1 LVFAIPEYR
10 LGTFGRLDEWGTGY
24 AIGHG
29 PWILLVDDKSLC
41 FNRFANVGALDLAS
55 VAGGPIN
62 VSVLESAHSDRFGFR
77 RIILRLVAIQLNYSK
92 EFTYH

>member
-1 LVFAIPEYR
+1 
-10 LGTFGRLDEWGTGY
+10 LDEWGSGY

-29 PWILLVDDKSLC
+29 VRFLLVDVKSLYI
-41 FNRFANVGALDLAS
+41 NRFTNVGALDLAS

-62 VSVLESAHSDRFGFR
+62 VSVLESAHTDRLGFR
-77 RIILRLVAIQLNYSK
+77 RIIFRLVAIQLNYSK